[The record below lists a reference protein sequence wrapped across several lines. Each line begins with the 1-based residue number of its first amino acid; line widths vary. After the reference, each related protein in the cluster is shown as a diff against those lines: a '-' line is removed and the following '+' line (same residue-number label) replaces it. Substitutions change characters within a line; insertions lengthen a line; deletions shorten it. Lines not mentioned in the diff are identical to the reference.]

1 MSINLALSAKPLKR
15 SWLRNTL
22 IAILLLSGSQAGAS
36 CMVISLQEKNDR
48 ILLQSGEDA
57 MEVESRRPVKMI
69 SKEFRQIY
77 EILEKN
83 KKLDERFDARLK
95 GLSQELFGPLIPAMR
110 QASCIVFNI
119 QPRFMH
125 FTLDLLP
132 IDGEPLFVE
141 KAIAF
146 SFGAPKDQ
154 DQIPGFGAESRG
166 LILRD
171 PETDPDNG
179 AGEVR
184 AYYPES
190 NLYAAKSA
198 GPKLFAKANADFLL
212 ISAHGF
218 VVPGFGANDGDK
230 DDSVLLKEHMN
241 ADEFGDAKFR
251 LVYFDS
257 CQLGLS
263 KPFIDAASRSG
274 AHHYLAPIIS
284 NESGNS
290 STLTMRYFF
299 TGLNQGQSSMDALFS
314 ARKRIYHDSRA
325 NSRSDQIFYSYPFR
339 LYLL

>member
-1 MSINLALSAKPLKR
+1 VAESERSAK
-15 SWLRNTL
+15 T
-22 IAILLLSGSQAGAS
+22 
-36 CMVISLQEKNDR
+36 
-48 ILLQSGEDA
+48 
-57 MEVESRRPVKMI
+57 I

-83 KKLDERFDARLK
+83 KELDKRFDARL
-95 GLSQELFGPLIPAMR
+95 GRLSQELFGPLLPAMR

-132 IDGEPLFVE
+132 IDGAPLFVE
-141 KAIAF
+141 KPLAF
-146 SFGAPKDQ
+146 SFGMPRDQ
-154 DQIPGFGAESRG
+154 DQLAGFGPESRG
-166 LILRD
+166 LIVRD
-171 PETDPDNG
+171 PETDPENG
-179 AGEVR
+179 AREVK
-184 AYYPES
+184 AHYPSS
-190 NLYAAKSA
+190 NLYAAKNA
-198 GPKLFAKANADFLL
+198 GAKLFASANDDFLL

-218 VVPGFGANDGDK
+218 VVPGWGEKDGDE
-230 DDSVLLKEHMN
+230 DDSLLFGKKHMN
-241 ADEFGDAKFR
+241 ADGLADAKFK

-263 KPFIDAASRSG
+263 QPFIDAASRSG

-299 TGLNQGQSSMDALFS
+299 TELNHGQRPIDALFS
-314 ARKRIYHDSRA
+314 ARRRIYHDFQTKV
-325 NSRSDQIFYSYPFR
+325 SRSDQIFFAYPFR